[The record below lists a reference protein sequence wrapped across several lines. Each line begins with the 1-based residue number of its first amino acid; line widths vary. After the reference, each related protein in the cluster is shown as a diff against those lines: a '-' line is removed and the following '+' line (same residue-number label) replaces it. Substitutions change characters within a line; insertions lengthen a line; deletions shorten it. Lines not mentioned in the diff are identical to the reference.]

1 MNKVHLCSVKK
12 TSYVIVLHPLA
23 HALTPTPF
31 SPPRR
36 SRLSAG
42 FILVSVCSRWFN
54 SALWNVT
61 VETGDGAPPPH
72 THTLSVMHFYS
83 CGFSLSCFAECALY
97 HTLSSFPSHPPLIFS
112 PFSIFSPTFPRSF
125 LYCSPDVFLFSSS
138 SYLLSSLYSNICKI
152 ISILLAPRGCNKW
165 MFANIYI

>member
-61 VETGDGAPPPH
+61 VETGGGDPPH
-72 THTLSVMHFYS
+72 SVMHFYS

-97 HTLSSFPSHPPLIFS
+97 HTPLFI
-112 PFSIFSPTFPRSF
+112 SI
-125 LYCSPDVFLFSSS
+125 SSS
-138 SYLLSSLYSNICKI
+138 SRFSPLFHFFHSHFLTPFYAAVQMFFFFLHLLNSLYSNICKNNLKI
-152 ISILLAPRGCNKW
+152 PGPLRL
-165 MFANIYI
+165 